1 MSKILAVSI
10 GSLILTIFHS
20 NAVGENFLS
29 DNLVAKTSGYEIKIE
44 KSETDKSKY
53 RYIKLPNQMKVLLI
67 SDASSDKS
75 GVSLDV
81 FVGSSHDP
89 VKRQGLAHFLEHMLF
104 LGTDKYPDPDE
115 YQAFISQNGGQHNA
129 YTSFEH
135 TNYFFDIDPQ
145 GFESGLDRFSRFFV
159 APLFNTEYVDREMNA
174 VHSEYRARINNDYRR
189 QRDVFSQTV
198 NPSHP
203 AAKFS
208 VGNLDILSNTKD
220 GSVRD
225 DLLAFYRKHYSANR
239 MALVV
244 LAPMD
249 LDELELMVRAK
260 FSEVKNSNSI
270 QLEHKEPLFTVGAL
284 PLLLSIKP
292 VQELRELTVTFPLPP
307 MDKYYREKPLSYIAN
322 FVGDE
327 GKGSLLSLLK
337 GKGWAEALS
346 AGEGFSDLSG
356 SSFDIRVKLTPVGA
370 SNWKQVTSLIFQQI
384 EVISKNGGE
393 KWRWLEQAAL
403 ADIAFRYKELGSPI
417 HRVSRLAAQL
427 HQYPPEKVMRGP
439 YLLDRYNPGLIEEVL
454 TIMTPDNALITIMA
468 PEVKTD
474 KVSKLYKV
482 PYKLEKLTGIERA
495 EKTKFL
501 TLPSINKFVP
511 DGLKIKGLKGVAP
524 AGLPTLLSDMKNYR
538 LWHYLDAHYQ
548 MPKAQF
554 YSSIKLGSVKNA
566 SDAAMLELYLKL
578 VDERL
583 NESNYAA
590 ALAGLNYSI
599 YRQADGIGF
608 FVSGFDSKLSYLAEE
623 IANGLLAPIYKGGY
637 PKKSI
642 LVNNS
647 MPVSILLERL
657 RNELIRDWR
666 NKKKQSPYK
675 QLLAESFNLID
686 ATGWSSAQLADALSD
701 YNEKKFA
708 EFVRKLFVG
717 ATIEFLASGNIGEV
731 EAKNI
736 ASNIA
741 QNFEDMPY
749 KDWVNRSVYKI
760 STGEKI
766 NSHMSV
772 DHNDFAI
779 LRYYQ
784 GRNDSEKETAGIMV
798 LKQLIGSDFFHELR
812 TEQQLGY
819 IVAAVDRTVDRVPGI
834 GLLVQSPEVSINEL
848 ESAIDRFLINFLGKL
863 KSMSRE
869 DFNQQ
874 KEAVLARLQEK
885 PKSLAEHS
893 ARFWASIE
901 IRDYSFNRRKKLMME
916 IKELTYNE
924 ALEMYDYIMVK
935 SGYSLQV
942 DSSSGTLINKK
953 EFEKDRLIFSLPPH
967 KLKNKN

>member
-1 MSKILAVSI
+1 MSKILTVSI
-10 GSLILTIFHS
+10 GSFILAIFHNS
-20 NAVGENFLS
+20 AVGENFLY
-29 DNLVAKTSGYEIKIE
+29 DNSVAKTSGYEIKIE
-44 KSETDKSKY
+44 KSEADESKY

-67 SDASSDKS
+67 SDAGSDKS

-104 LGTDKYPDPDE
+104 LGTDKYPDADE

-159 APLFNTEYVDREMNA
+159 APLFNTEYIAREMNA
-174 VHSEYRARINNDYRR
+174 VHSEYRARIKNDYRR
-189 QRDVFSQTV
+189 QRDVFSQVV
-198 NPSHP
+198 NPRHP

-208 VGNLDILSNTKD
+208 VGNIDILSNTKD
-220 GSVRD
+220 SSVRD
-225 DLLAFYRKHYSANR
+225 DLLAFYQKHYSANR

-249 LDELELMVRAK
+249 LDKLELMVTAK
-260 FSEVKNSNSI
+260 FGGVKNSNSI
-270 QLEHKEPLFTVGAL
+270 QLEHKEPLFAVGTL

-292 VQELRELTVTFPLPP
+292 VQELRELTVTFPLPS
-307 MDKYYREKPLSYIAN
+307 MHSYYKEKPISYIAN
-322 FVGDE
+322 FIGDE

-337 GKGWAEALS
+337 EKGWAEALS
-346 AGEGFSDLSG
+346 AGEGLSDLS
-356 SSFDIRVKLTPVGA
+356 SSSIDVRVKLTPDGA

-384 EVISKNGGE
+384 EVISKNGAE

-403 ADIAFRYKELGSPI
+403 ADIAFRYKELGRPI

-439 YLLDRYNPGLIEEVL
+439 YLLDRYDPGLIAKVL
-454 TIMTPDNALITIMA
+454 KLMTPDNSLVTIVT

-474 KVSKLYKV
+474 KVSKLYEA
-482 PYKLEKLTGIERA
+482 PYKLEKLTDIEKVK
-495 EKTKFL
+495 KTEFL
-501 TLPSINKFVP
+501 TLPSINKFIP
-511 DGLKIKGLKGVAP
+511 DSFEIKGKKQVAP
-524 AGLPTLLSDMKNYR
+524 LELPMLLSDMKNYR
-538 LWHYLDAHYQ
+538 LWHYLDANYQ

-554 YSSIKLGSVKNA
+554 YSSIKLGSIKNA
-566 SDAAMLELYLKL
+566 SDAAMLELYLRL
-578 VDERL
+578 VNERL
-583 NESNYAA
+583 NEPNYAA
-590 ALAGLNYSI
+590 ALAGLNYGI

-608 FVSGFDSKLSYLAEE
+608 FISGFDSKLSYLAEE
-623 IANGLLAPIYKGGY
+623 IANGLLAPIYKDGY
-637 PKKSI
+637 PKKSV
-642 LVNNS
+642 LVNDG
-647 MPVSILLERL
+647 MPLDILLERL

-666 NKKKQSPYK
+666 NKKKESPYK
-675 QLLAESFNLID
+675 QLLSESFNLLD
-686 ATGWSSAQLADALSD
+686 ATGWSSGQLADALSD
-701 YNEKKFA
+701 FNGKQFY
-708 EFVRKLFVG
+708 EFTHKLYVG
-717 ATIEFLASGNIGEV
+717 ATIEFLASGNI
-731 EAKNI
+731 EADKAKKI

-749 KDWVNRSVYKI
+749 KDWVNKSVYKV
-760 STGEKI
+760 SSGEKI
-766 NSHMSV
+766 NSHMSI
-772 DHNDFAI
+772 DHNDVAI

-784 GRNDSEKETAGIMV
+784 GRNDSQKETAGIMV
-798 LKQLIGSDFFHELR
+798 LKQLMSSDFFHELR

-819 IVAAVDRTVDRVPGI
+819 IVAAVDRTIDRVPGF

-863 KSMSRE
+863 KAMSLE

-874 KEAVLARLQEK
+874 KEAVLARLREK

-893 ARFWASIE
+893 LRFWGSIK
-901 IRDYSFNRRKKLMME
+901 IRDYSFNRRKILMTE

-924 ALEMYDYIMVK
+924 VLEMYDYIMIK

-942 DSSSGTLINKK
+942 DSSSGALINKK
-953 EFEKDRLIFSLPPH
+953 EFEKDRKIYSLPSQ
-967 KLKNKN
+967 KLKNLN